1 MEKFKSKLFEM
12 QLQPLMVGTGLDE
25 DTSGAG
31 EAGRPPVHHLGSEP
45 NTSPD
50 LEGKTSR
57 REEDQRLK
65 TPPATPPFPS
75 LEMEASSSQM
85 ILQKELPSASQNFK
99 DSWEHL
105 EE

>member
-1 MEKFKSKLFEM
+1 MEELMEKFKSKLFEM

-57 REEDQRLK
+57 REEDQR
-65 TPPATPPFPS
+65 
-75 LEMEASSSQM
+75 
-85 ILQKELPSASQNFK
+85 
-99 DSWEHL
+99 
-105 EE
+105 